1 MVELLTSTPTPCP
14 RCGTGLVAEMFPDH
28 RTAAETVEAADETD
42 GDGATADGSAADV
55 AGDRDAATSVRPPDL
70 HATTDPAVAPP
81 VAPPAPAADDALG
94 DGSIRPPDLVPVMVR
109 DEPRD
114 VLAGWDDGVDAA
126 DLERWR
132 EDRPPFPTDAAVVL
146 GAAAG
151 GALLGAL
158 VGPRR
163 GRNAVLGGLAGAVG
177 AAVARQLWRLEP

>member
-14 RCGTGLVAEMFPDH
+14 RCGTGLVAEMFPEH
-28 RTAAETVEAADETD
+28 RTAAATAGVAEAT
-42 GDGATADGSAADV
+42 GDGGTAGGGAAGDP

-70 HATTDPAVAPP
+70 HATTDPTVAPP
-81 VAPPAPAADDALG
+81 TGAPAPADEAPG

-132 EDRPPFPTDAAVVL
+132 EDRPPFPTDAAIVL

-158 VGPRR
+158 LGPPR
-163 GRNAVLGGLAGAVG
+163 GRNAALGGLAGAVG
-177 AAVARQLWRLEP
+177 AAVTRQLWRLEP